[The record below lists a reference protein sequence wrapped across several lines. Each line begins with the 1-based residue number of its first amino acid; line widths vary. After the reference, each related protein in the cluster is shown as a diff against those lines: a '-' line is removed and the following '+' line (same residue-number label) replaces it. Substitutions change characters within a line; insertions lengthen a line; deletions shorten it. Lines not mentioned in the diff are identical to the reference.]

1 LEKLAV
7 NMKIVIIGGG
17 NMGKTY
23 AQSFLGSHIIR
34 PYDLVT
40 LEKNADKH
48 EELRRN
54 NIINIETMPGE
65 FIRETDLIVLAVK
78 PQDALNLYPSM
89 KPFVREDHMVLSIM
103 AGVKIDAIE
112 EGLGIKKIIRAMPN
126 LPAQIGMGMTAFTAN
141 EEVTKN
147 ELIEVQNLLST
158 TGKAIY
164 FSNENMI
171 DASTAISGSGPA
183 YVYYFMDAMIKAA
196 KEMGFSDS
204 QADLLVWQTFNGSIH
219 LLNKNT
225 LSCDEWIARV
235 KSKGGTTEAALD
247 TFKDRNL
254 DVAIKSGLKAALQRA
269 EDLGS

>member
-1 LEKLAV
+1 
-7 NMKIVIIGGG
+7 
-17 NMGKTY
+17 MGKTY

-48 EELRRN
+48 EDLRRN
-54 NIINIETMPGE
+54 NIINIETTPGE
-65 FIRETDLIVLAVK
+65 FIRKTDLIVLAVK
-78 PQDALNLYPSM
+78 PQDAINLYPSM
-89 KPFVREDHMVLSIM
+89 KPFVTEDHIILSIM
-103 AGVKIDAIE
+103 AGVKIDTIE
-112 EGLGIKKIIRAMPN
+112 EGLGVKKIIRAMPN

-164 FSNENMI
+164 FANESMI

-183 YVYYFMDAMIKAA
+183 YVYYFMDAMINAA
-196 KEMGFSDS
+196 KEMGFTDS

-235 KSKGGTTEAALD
+235 KSRGGTTEAALD
-247 TFKDRNL
+247 TFKGNNL
-254 DVAIKSGLKAALQRA
+254 DSSIKDGLKAALKRA
-269 EDLGS
+269 VELGS